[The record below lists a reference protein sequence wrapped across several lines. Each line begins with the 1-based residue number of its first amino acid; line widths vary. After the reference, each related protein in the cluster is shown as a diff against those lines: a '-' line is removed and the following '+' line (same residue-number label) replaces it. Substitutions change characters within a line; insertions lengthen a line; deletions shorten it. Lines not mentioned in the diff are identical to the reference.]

1 MRKGTR
7 YVIGATATVAVAL
20 AVICLYPGSKLSPP
34 LVTLRYVQPEETPE
48 ALKQMF
54 GNRSALAV
62 YSPKL
67 YLFWA
72 SNHSSATLH
81 LNASR
86 VQIRFGEFWSNSPPD
101 SPLGEG
107 PRFSSNQYI
116 FTTALAPHQAAYGYV
131 RLTLFEPADPWRIKF
146 SISEELI
153 GLRKISAGM
162 KGSFTALLKEHRI
175 EPPFRKGLGYQQ
187 PVGEVTSEEL
197 PTAKIEK

>member
-7 YVIGATATVAVAL
+7 YVVGGTATIAVAL
-20 AVICLYPGSKLSPP
+20 AVICLYPSSKLSPP
-34 LVTLRYVQPEETPE
+34 LVTVRYVQPDAAPE
-48 ALKQMF
+48 AFKHT
-54 GNRSALAV
+54 NSELAV

-72 SNHSSATLH
+72 SNHTSALLH

-101 SPLGEG
+101 SPLVEG
-107 PRFSSNQYI
+107 PRFSTNQYI
-116 FTTALAPHQAAYGYV
+116 FTTGLAPHQAAYGYV

-162 KGSFTALLKEHRI
+162 KGSFTALVQEHRI
-175 EPPFRKGLGYQQ
+175 QPPFRKGQGFQQ
-187 PVGEVTSEEL
+187 TVGEVTSEEL
-197 PTAKIEK
+197 PTAKSEK

>member
-1 MRKGTR
+1 VVG
-7 YVIGATATVAVAL
+7 GAATIAVAL
-20 AVICLYPGSKLSPP
+20 AVICLYPSSKLSPP
-34 LVTLRYVQPEETPE
+34 FVTVRYVQPDAAPE
-48 ALKQMF
+48 VIKQTNKS
-54 GNRSALAV
+54 GLAV

-72 SNHSSATLH
+72 SNHTSAILH

-86 VQIRFGEFWSNSPPD
+86 VQIRFGEFWSNSLPD
-101 SPLGEG
+101 SPLVEG
-107 PRFSSNQYI
+107 PRFSTSQYI
-116 FTTALAPHQAAYGYV
+116 FTTGLAPHQAAYGYV

-175 EPPFRKGLGYQQ
+175 EPPFRKGQGFQQ
-187 PVGEVTSEEL
+187 TVGEVTSEEL
-197 PTAKIEK
+197 PTAKSEK